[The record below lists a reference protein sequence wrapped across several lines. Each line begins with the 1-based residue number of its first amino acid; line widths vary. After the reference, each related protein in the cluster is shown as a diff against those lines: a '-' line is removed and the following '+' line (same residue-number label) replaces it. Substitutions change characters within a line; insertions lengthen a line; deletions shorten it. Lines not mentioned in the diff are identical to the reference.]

1 MWKGEELRHIPVT
14 MIPYVKSCSNNTLRG
29 RDTRIIVDLTAMI
42 CSRCTESRTKTYLY
56 IINKIFIEVVIRFI
70 CNVMRFIIKT

>member
-1 MWKGEELRHIPVT
+1 MWKGEELRHIPV
-14 MIPYVKSCSNNTLRG
+14 IPYVKSCSNNTLG
-29 RDTRIIVDLTAMI
+29 RDTRIVDLTATPPQLQ
-42 CSRCTESRTKTYLY
+42 CTESRTKTYLY